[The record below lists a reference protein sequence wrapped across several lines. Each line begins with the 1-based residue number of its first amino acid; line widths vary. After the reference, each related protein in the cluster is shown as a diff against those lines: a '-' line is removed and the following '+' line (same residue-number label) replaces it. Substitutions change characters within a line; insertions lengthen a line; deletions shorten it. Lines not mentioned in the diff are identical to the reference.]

1 MSNFIYA
8 LNATIPVFLV
18 ILLGGLFRKWNLINE
33 EFTKIANKLV
43 FQVCLPVLL
52 FQDIA
57 GSNIRE
63 DFDIRFSLYCMIVTT
78 LCFVGIWGFAELIFK
93 DKTVIG
99 AFVQGSFRSSVAILG
114 LAFVKNVYSD
124 VGMTPLMLVSCV
136 PLYNIY
142 SVIVLTFRSSEKIEG
157 ASPIKTAAKNILRN
171 PIIIAIFLGIPFA
184 LFDVEFPQIVTKT
197 MGSISCLASPLAL
210 LAIGAGFEGKKAIK
224 KLKPTLIGSSM
235 KLIIQPLLF
244 LPVAVLMGFRNQ
256 ELMAILIM
264 LGSPTTSTSFIM
276 AKQMKNDATLS
287 ASIVV
292 VTTLVSAVTLT
303 LWIYVLKGLSLL

>member
-1 MSNFIYA
+1 
-8 LNATIPVFLV
+8 
-18 ILLGGLFRKWNLINE
+18 
-33 EFTKIANKLV
+33 
-43 FQVCLPVLL
+43 
-52 FQDIA
+52 
-57 GSNIRE
+57 
-63 DFDIRFSLYCMIVTT
+63 
-78 LCFVGIWGFAELIFK
+78 
-93 DKTVIG
+93 
-99 AFVQGSFRSSVAILG
+99 
-114 LAFVKNVYSD
+114 
-124 VGMTPLMLVSCV
+124 
-136 PLYNIY
+136 
-142 SVIVLTFRSSEKIEG
+142 
-157 ASPIKTAAKNILRN
+157 PIKTAAKNILRN